1 MSRATAPYGM
11 LLDRGLTLE
20 QLEIAFEIGKSD
32 PDPKSNRRR
41 MTVALRDVVSE
52 QEASGKTKKCLT
64 RVWLNPPPVAIDMIA
79 WAREETINPDSRAL
93 LHFGALLATYPF
105 VGIVCRVVGQHLQT
119 EGRIGAAAVRSEVR
133 RLVGDRPSVEVAARK
148 SYTTL
153 RNLGMLRQEAQDL
166 FLPDRQPECP
176 RLLAGWLAHGL
187 ILSRQVE
194 SIPFSSVLAAPE
206 LLGMTLSAPDL
217 RCYPLL
223 ESHAAASGDVLV
235 PRHGGPSAQAD
246 LGDSRLF

>member
-1 MSRATAPYGM
+1 M

-20 QLEIAFEIGKSD
+20 QLEIAFEIGTSD

-41 MTVALRDVVSE
+41 MTMALRDVVSE

-64 RVWLNPPPVAIDMIA
+64 RVWLNPPSSAAEMIA
-79 WAREETINPDSRAL
+79 WVRGETVDRNARAV

-105 VGIVCRVVGQHLQT
+105 VGIVCRVIGQHLQT

-153 RNLGMLRQEAQDL
+153 RNLGLLQQDAQDL
-166 FLPDRQPECP
+166 FLPDAPPECP
-176 RLLAGWLAHGL
+176 RVLAGWLAHGL

-223 ESHAAASGDVLV
+223 ESHAAASGDILV
-235 PRHGGPSAQAD
+235 PRHGGAARQPG
-246 LGDSRLF
+246 LPDSRLF